1 MVAKWPGGVYA
12 SQIGRACDSVVIPCS
27 RVACFTLITFSA
39 GRMGDIINLRRARKA
54 KTKVERD
61 REAEA
66 NRAMHGRTR
75 VERNQSGAE
84 KRRAD
89 RKLDGHRLGDE
100 TDN

>member
-1 MVAKWPGGVYA
+1 
-12 SQIGRACDSVVIPCS
+12 
-27 RVACFTLITFSA
+27 
-39 GRMGDIINLRRARKA
+39 MGDIINLRRARKA

-66 NRAMHGRTR
+66 NRAMHGRRR
-75 VERNQSGAE
+75 VERIQSEAE
-84 KRRAD
+84 KRRSD